1 MSSSRRLVLAA
12 VVLIAAVCA
21 ALPFQS
27 HRTQQHSRRD
37 ERSQLR
43 WRESH
48 ANLPAPLRAQDM
60 DLLASNRNTT
70 VESQAPADR
79 NETTN
84 SVSHVAT
91 IRNESPP
98 PRISSAYQPLLRP
111 DSSTSEG
118 KQASVTE
125 SFPRTTPQ
133 SSAVPANDGNAK
145 PNSKVIR
152 HRIRDGDSLQ
162 ALAARY
168 LGDPNRHHEIYE
180 KNKHLLPSDE
190 VLPLNLLIE
199 IYVPR

>member
-1 MSSSRRLVLAA
+1 MSSSRRLIFAA
-12 VVLIAAVCA
+12 LVLISAVCA

-27 HRTQQHSRRD
+27 YRSQRQTRQGERT
-37 ERSQLR
+37 QLR
-43 WRESH
+43 WRESQV
-48 ANLPAPLRAQDM
+48 NLSPPLRAQDM
-60 DLLASNRNTT
+60 DSPTRVRTTT
-70 VESQAPADR
+70 VESQARADR

-84 SVSHVAT
+84 DVSHVAT
-91 IRNESPP
+91 IRNESLP
-98 PRISSAYQPLLRP
+98 PRIPFAYQPLIGP
-111 DSSTSEG
+111 DSSTSEDRRPP
-118 KQASVTE
+118 ST
-125 SFPRTTPQ
+125 SSLPRTTLQP
-133 SSAVPANDGNAK
+133 SAVTANDGNVK
-145 PNSKVIR
+145 PVSKVIR